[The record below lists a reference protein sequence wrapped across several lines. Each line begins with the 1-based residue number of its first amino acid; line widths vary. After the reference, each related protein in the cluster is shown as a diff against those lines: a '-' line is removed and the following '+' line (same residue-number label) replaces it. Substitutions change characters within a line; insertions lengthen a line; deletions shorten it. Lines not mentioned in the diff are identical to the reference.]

1 MVKGFPFLVLVLVSE
16 FRFSFR
22 KTCDLCSKRVECF
35 FFCKVES
42 LYVFFVSFLCLLWS
56 FLAFFGLLWSFLVF
70 FARTLSFYN
79 TRCGSHQN
87 DNLKDMSKD
96 NPRCET
102 TPRLSVTT

>member
-79 TRCGSHQN
+79 TGGGGGGGGVGGGKTFRTGEAF
-87 DNLKDMSKD
+87 LEKVV
-96 NPRCET
+96 
-102 TPRLSVTT
+102 L

>member
-79 TRCGSHQN
+79 TGGGSGLQVYV
-87 DNLKDMSKD
+87 LY
-96 NPRCET
+96 
-102 TPRLSVTT
+102 V